1 MTIPNVFIPGEKV
14 FAESVNENFSDQDS
28 RLDSLVSFYEPHYMP
43 VGIISMWAGEEN
55 TVPSGWAVC
64 DGQNGTID
72 LRNRFIVGV
81 GDEYDL
87 ADTGGQTSVTLAE
100 ENLPSHDHGV
110 GTFATASSGA
120 HTHTLL
126 RYTLLGFD
134 CPGGAGRSG
143 VNTSQHTSSST
154 SSGAHQHGID
164 GSSSLKGSGTAHENR
179 PPYYALY
186 YIMLV
191 GES

>member
-1 MTIPNVFIPGEKV
+1 MTIPNVFISGEKV

-43 VGIISMWAGEEN
+43 AGIISMWAGEAN

-72 LRNRFIVGV
+72 LRNLFIVGA
-81 GDEYDL
+81 GDEYAL
-87 ADTGGQTSVTLAE
+87 ADTGGETSVTLAE
-100 ENLPSHDHGV
+100 ENLPSHDHEV

-126 RYTLLGFD
+126 RYTALGFD
-134 CPGGAGRSG
+134 CPGGAGRPSIST
-143 VNTSQHTSSST
+143 NTSTQSST
-154 SSGAHQHGID
+154 SSGAHQHGII
-164 GSSSLKGSGTAHENR
+164 GSSSLKGSGEAHENR